1 MGDILS
7 QAEIDALLS
16 AISSG
21 VDIATPEEEVP
32 EEHEEPAAKIVR
44 LYDFRR
50 QDKFSKEHIRT
61 LWMLHEGF
69 ARILGTAF
77 SAQMRMLVQIEV
89 VAVEQLTFDEYCRS
103 LPNPT
108 ILNVFTLNPLVGNS
122 LFEINLDTASII
134 IDRMLGGPGKITR
147 IRRDLSD
154 IERTLIG
161 AAIDRVM
168 ASLAEAWSNIL
179 AFRPK
184 LEGLEMNPR
193 FVQIVPPSDIVV
205 LITFEAK
212 FGDHVAP
219 LSLCIPFIVLEPVM
233 GKISAQT
240 MFSLTRQAQDPEYRI
255 KLEERISNTTLDVQ
269 VLLGETEI
277 MVSDVMDLGLGDVLA
292 LHAPVDKDLQIKV
305 GGRMKYRGRPGLLK
319 NKLAVQLTEVIDEM
333 EGEEE

>member
-21 VDIATPEEEVP
+21 VDIVAPEKEEPEEV
-32 EEHEEPAAKIVR
+32 EEPTVKTVR

-77 SAQMRMLVQIEV
+77 SAQLRMLVQIEV

-108 ILNVFTLNPLVGNS
+108 ILNVFTLNPLMGNS

-161 AAIDRVM
+161 AASDRVM

-240 MFSLTRQAQDPEYRI
+240 MFSLTRQAQDPAYRT
-255 KLEERISNTTLDVQ
+255 KLEDRIFNTALDVQ
-269 VLLGETEI
+269 VLLGETEVN
-277 MVSDVMDLGLGDVLA
+277 VSDILDLAVGDVVGLNV
-292 LHAPVDKDLQIKV
+292 PVDKDLAILV
-305 GGRMKYRGRPGLLK
+305 AGRTKYRGRPGLLK
-319 NKLAVQLTEVIDEM
+319 NKLAVQLTKVLDDT